1 MSDEQKKSAPLHIDL
16 PIIPRLGSILN
27 TLLGD
32 VHYSRDFEAS
42 VSAIQLCPP
51 DSFDYL
57 LRSAEYSMSM
67 PAKPF
72 ITPWTL
78 RALSSH
84 DSYVSA
90 GVRKYKPVDR
100 KVRPVPSYMP
110 NPSAQVFK
118 PIVIDDPAPLPHH
131 PPFRSSFKPSERL
144 TQERLDKILL
154 TVPPDFLSSQEIDL
168 LVYVLDVSQNA
179 IAFNDGERGVFSRIY
194 YPDYEIPVIEHTPW
208 VQEPIRIPKA
218 IEGKVRTLLG
228 QQRRAGKYEDSCAS
242 YRSRVFAV
250 LKQASGN
257 LRLVHDL
264 QEMNRV
270 VVRDSSLPPRADDFA
285 ESFVGHAIYG
295 VADLFSGFDAVTL
308 AECSRDLTTFHC
320 LDGPERLTVLPQGAT
335 NSVSEFQRRMRHAIK
350 PEIPQHADVFIDD
363 V

>member
-118 PIVIDDPAPLPHH
+118 PIVIDDPTPLPHH

-179 IAFNDGERGVFSRIY
+179 IAFNDGERGVFSCTRRRF
-194 YPDYEIPVIEHTPW
+194 PDACLRTANTRERYDA
-208 VQEPIRIPKA
+208 QESSYFPARRCCPRS
-218 IEGKVRTLLG
+218 VRTFPSIAFG
-228 QQRRAGKYEDSCAS
+228 MRMGSCT
-242 YRSRVFAV
+242 
-250 LKQASGN
+250 Q
-257 LRLVHDL
+257 
-264 QEMNRV
+264 
-270 VVRDSSLPPRADDFA
+270 
-285 ESFVGHAIYG
+285 G
-295 VADLFSGFDAVTL
+295 V
-308 AECSRDLTTFHC
+308 CSMT
-320 LDGPERLTVLPQGAT
+320 GI
-335 NSVSEFQRRMRHAIK
+335 S
-350 PEIPQHADVFIDD
+350 
-363 V
+363 